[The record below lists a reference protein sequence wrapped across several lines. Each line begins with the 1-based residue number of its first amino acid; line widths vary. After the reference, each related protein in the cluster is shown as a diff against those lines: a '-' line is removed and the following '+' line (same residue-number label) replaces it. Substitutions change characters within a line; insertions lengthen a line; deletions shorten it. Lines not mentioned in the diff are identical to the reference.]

1 MKRRTTWMLSILAA
15 LAVSVTP
22 ALAAKG
28 GNGPK
33 DPPPASAAWI
43 GASPNPAT
51 VGSRINL
58 SGCGYALAPVSVA
71 VAMPDGSTRSF
82 AVGMWSSGCLDTA
95 YFTATEAGLYTID
108 VFQGSSR
115 PLASTSVT
123 AA

>member
-1 MKRRTTWMLSILAA
+1 MKHPTTWMLSILAV

-43 GASPNPAT
+43 SASPNPAT
-51 VGSRINL
+51 VGSHINL
-58 SGCGYALAPVSVA
+58 SGCGYAFAPASVV
-71 VAMPDGSTRSF
+71 VAMPDGSTQSF
-82 AVGMWSSGCLDTA
+82 DVGMWSSGCLDTA

-108 VFQGSSR
+108 VFQGSSS
-115 PLASTSVT
+115 PAASTAVI